1 MTSYLRYKQQIRT
14 AQDADDDIE
23 SWITVR
29 GNHIPIKKGQS
40 KEEAVKSFLESK
52 GGNSSAKGSS
62 QKNELSIAYHKDK
75 GHIKEGNPP
84 KGWTKVE
91 GATTAPNGYSWY
103 SNNKSMFGGERES
116 YLYKDK
122 PESSK
127 KWNGT
132 WKTVKVNG
140 LKNTTYTDPDGLN
153 FAVWESSNDPG
164 WKASNRSTE
173 QFNSEEEAFNAA
185 SETLKEHKAKYGD
198 FTNKRNKDFMYKVYK
213 KNFPEQ
219 EPEMGKGHSAKMH
232 ELFSKHYDT
241 LYKHAEKDV
250 QYGDLVK
257 EFDKKLQSDP
267 EFKKEVQ
274 EFVRQRGDVLSSD
287 REVKAYMLARNEAN
301 KASASTEKPKDVK
314 NTFLSNP
321 NTLKEFANHFGISEK
336 VAKNASEKFG
346 DAFYHV
352 MTKDPQAGAGLATN
366 YEKYTKE
373 DVEKHLEGLK
383 QKTKESKESK
393 QPADIMDWKFEDVM
407 KLPVSDPRVHKYIAK
422 NNWLKTS
429 TVATIAEAFGNT
441 EDLYMEIDRMSNAK
455 GYGWDKIKWGKK

>member
-14 AQDADDDIE
+14 VQDADDAEIE

-40 KEEAVKSFLESK
+40 KEDAVKSFIESK
-52 GGNSSAKGSS
+52 GGKY
-62 QKNELSIAYHKDK
+62 KK
-75 GHIKEGNPP
+75 
-84 KGWTKVE
+84 
-91 GATTAPNGYSWY
+91 
-103 SNNKSMFGGERES
+103 ES
-116 YLYKDK
+116 YGKYYVKYGEGENRKYASPRNDLIYSDK
-122 PESSK
+122 SRAGFFGSEKEAQEYAK
-127 KWNGT
+127 KLNH
-132 WKTVKVNG
+132 
-140 LKNTTYTDPDGLN
+140 TDPYAGTE
-153 FAVWESSNDPG
+153 FAVKNYKRTVLPYEVES
-164 WKASNRSTE
+164 E
-173 QFNSEEEAFNAA
+173 
-185 SETLKEHKAKYGD
+185 
-198 FTNKRNKDFMYKVYK
+198 
-213 KNFPEQ
+213 EQ
-219 EPEMGKGHSAKMH
+219 EPEMGKGYSAKMH

-274 EFVRQRGDVLSSD
+274 SFVKERGDVLSSD

-301 KASASTEKPKDVK
+301 KTSAS
-314 NTFLSNP
+314 
-321 NTLKEFANHFGISEK
+321 
-336 VAKNASEKFG
+336 
-346 DAFYHV
+346 
-352 MTKDPQAGAGLATN
+352 
-366 YEKYTKE
+366 
-373 DVEKHLEGLK
+373 
-383 QKTKESKESK
+383 KTESK
-393 QPADIMDWKFEDVM
+393 QPTDIMDWKFEDVM